1 MACTNQAC
9 AQGELPMTERERLG
23 AFMVCRWC
31 GRRRLSLAFP
41 MWRTAD
47 DEWLV
52 CSRCFNHLA
61 VLEDLLPHVF
71 ERDLDRLR
79 KKADRDG

>member
-1 MACTNQAC
+1 
-9 AQGELPMTERERLG
+9 MT
-23 AFMVCRWC
+23 AMISRWC
-31 GRRRLSLAFP
+31 CRRRLSIALP

-47 DEWLV
+47 EEWLV
-52 CSRCFNHLA
+52 CVRCFNHLA
-61 VLEDLLPHVF
+61 GLEDLLHHVF

>member
-1 MACTNQAC
+1 
-9 AQGELPMTERERLG
+9 
-23 AFMVCRWC
+23 
-31 GRRRLSLAFP
+31 

-47 DEWLV
+47 EEWLV
-52 CSRCFNHLA
+52 CVRCFNHLA
-61 VLEDLLPHVF
+61 GLEDLLHHVF